1 MTTHPA
7 LSAGN
12 RETMRSNPLQKIQN
26 KASIFT
32 LKPIYAPIC
41 KSIDNNLVQLHRSTR
56 KEPFI
61 SLLASHMKV
70 ALGCSPP
77 RFIRPFKHRP
87 FLKANLKGKHLFSY
101 TISPHTASS
110 AIKILH
116 ENAAFISISHPIAA
130 HRNHPKS
137 IKSEQVSAWML
148 RCFGSPTAKSISPL
162 LLNPT
167 SLKLPG
173 HRAEHSQILYLSV
186 T

>member
-41 KSIDNNLVQLHRSTR
+41 KSIDNNLVQLPRSTR

-61 SLLASHMKV
+61 SLLASHTKV

-87 FLKANLKGKHLFSY
+87 FLKANLKGKHLFPY

-116 ENAAFISISHPIAA
+116 ENAAFIAISQPIAA
-130 HRNHPKS
+130 HREPPKVYKEWAS
-137 IKSEQVSAWML
+137 VGLEA
-148 RCFGSPTAKSISPL
+148 A
-162 LLNPT
+162 
-167 SLKLPG
+167 
-173 HRAEHSQILYLSV
+173 LSWEFHC
-186 T
+186 

>member
-1 MTTHPA
+1 
-7 LSAGN
+7 
-12 RETMRSNPLQKIQN
+12 MRSNPLQKKFQN

-41 KSIDNNLVQLHRSTR
+41 KSTDNNLVQLHRSTR

-87 FLKANLKGKHLFSY
+87 FLRANLKGKHLFSY

-116 ENAAFISISHPIAA
+116 ENAAFIAISQPIAA
-130 HRNHPKS
+130 RQNHRKS
-137 IKSEQVSAWML
+137 TKSEQVSAWML
-148 RCFGSPTAKSISPL
+148 RCLGIPTAKSISPL

-167 SLKLPG
+167 SFNLSG
-173 HRAEHSQILYLSV
+173 HGAEHSQILYLNA